1 MFLLMNSRLRAAL
14 LNEGG
19 KIDEPP
25 LKKPREVKNKAE
37 SAEAAGAE
45 SKADGEAAGSADGEG
60 AAGAESNETKK
71 KGGRPPKEASSAAVA
86 ARDALLKSLAG

>member
-1 MFLLMNSRLRAAL
+1 MNSRLRAAL

-25 LKKPREVKNKAE
+25 LKKPRKVKNKAE

-45 SKADGEAAGSADGEG
+45 STADCEAAGSADGE
-60 AAGAESNETKK
+60 ASNFGDQKWAPRGEKIQ
-71 KGGRPPKEASSAAVA
+71 P
-86 ARDALLKSLAG
+86 ARWPADVTWN

>member
-25 LKKPREVKNKAE
+25 LKKPRKVKNKAE

-45 SKADGEAAGSADGEG
+45 SKDP
-60 AAGAESNETKK
+60 KK